1 MFTDNILHCLPIYL
15 FIKDF
20 RLFFQGSIRSAFT
33 KTKFYPDIS
42 TLEQLEKSFSKIHF
56 ASSDQSLLFGRGIS
70 NLFDRLNKKIS
81 PINTSFLNML
91 RMVDEDGTPFV
102 APRDDVKIFISIK
115 NMQHKV
121 LFLKE
126 CPRQYFYGFISAT
139 SKLMVC

>member
-1 MFTDNILHCLPIYL
+1 
-15 FIKDF
+15 
-20 RLFFQGSIRSAFT
+20 
-33 KTKFYPDIS
+33 
-42 TLEQLEKSFSKIHF
+42 
-56 ASSDQSLLFGRGIS
+56 
-70 NLFDRLNKKIS
+70 
-81 PINTSFLNML
+81 ML

-139 SKLMVC
+139 NFPWADEVEMTTLRLVEAGIPVWYQRMTDYAAQTHRKPPPHTGYVPVSLDLVTEPFLLYLVGVVLAFTSFVVELYLR